1 MAGELGHHD
10 SVPGS
15 LPSGSDMQA
24 ESDMAPNEL
33 QMRTEFAKQLIE
45 QAEARGVSL
54 GEYPNLTNLLYR
66 LEIYNSIPEEIG
78 ELISLILEWVQEIN
92 GARHDPA

>member
-10 SVPGS
+10 ADLGN

-24 ESDMAPNEL
+24 DSDMAPNQL
-33 QMRTEFAKQLIE
+33 QTQTEFAKQLIE
-45 QAEARGVSL
+45 DAEARGIL
-54 GEYPNLTNLLYR
+54 LNDYPDLTNLLYR
-66 LEIYNSIPEEIG
+66 LEICNSIPEEIG
-78 ELISLILEWVQEIN
+78 ELVSLILEWVREIN